1 MGIPDRLLSTG
12 LVIALANDDDVVDDG
27 QVASDV

>member
-12 LVIALANDDDVVDDG
+12 LVIALANDDVVDDG